1 MSISAADGTV
11 LASSEDYQHNRCYR
25 NQVANAEALLSAVV
39 AALAAQKQKE
49 GAEEEMDEAED

>member
-49 GAEEEMDEAED
+49 MDEAED